1 MRKLEWHLPIKTV
14 SEMNSNEHW
23 RTKSNRHRN
32 QQRLI
37 NLLLCS
43 ELQKVTLPCTIKF
56 VRLAIREIDEDNLPP
71 CFKYIK
77 DQICAELFPDKVVSY
92 TTKLGQRNKNKGFT
106 DNDKRIKWE
115 YAQEKSRLLG
125 IRIEVACE

>member
-1 MRKLEWHLPIKTV
+1 
-14 SEMNSNEHW
+14 MNSNEHW